1 MFLIG
6 SYFLRYLSLYILT
19 SMVLTQQIACMFSI
33 RIFPSRLELI
43 ILIATM
49 ALLIYEELENLGN
62 VLLCNQAIHC
72 F

>member
-1 MFLIG
+1 MFLIC
-6 SYFLRYLSLYILT
+6 SYFLRYLSPNVLT

-33 RIFPSRLELI
+33 RIFPSRLELGILI

-62 VLLCNQAIHC
+62 SSAL
-72 F
+72 